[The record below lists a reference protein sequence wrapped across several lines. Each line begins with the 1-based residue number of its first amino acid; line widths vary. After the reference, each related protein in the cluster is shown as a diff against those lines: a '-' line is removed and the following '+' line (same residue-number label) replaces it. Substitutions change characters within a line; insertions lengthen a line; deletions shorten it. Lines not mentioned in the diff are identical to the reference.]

1 MNVWSCFSSASH
13 FDRTLEE
20 NFDESLLSQKNLADI
35 VWNWM
40 HFQAACW
47 KSNYMNY
54 NRYIFHTQALLGEP
68 KLLFRYTR
76 RNWQKPFVALA
87 AQNMTHWQ
95 LLNLMLLEEIKWAYH
110 LKTDNITTPH

>member
-1 MNVWSCFSSASH
+1 MIFWPCVPLSPHVEKPFEAH
-13 FDRTLEE
+13 
-20 NFDESLLSQKNLADI
+20 FDESLLSQKNLADI
-35 VWNWM
+35 AWNWM

-54 NRYIFHTQALLGEP
+54 NRYLFHTQALVGEP

-87 AQNMTHWQ
+87 AQNMTHWH
-95 LLNLMLLEEIKWAYH
+95 LLNLMLLEEIKFAYH
-110 LKTDNITTPH
+110 LKTNHISTPH